1 MALPSSGPISLLQI
15 ALEYGGAAPYPLT
28 RYYGVAPG
36 IPTSGAISLF
46 QFLGKSNR
54 GEQIFTA
61 SGTFTVP
68 AGVTSICF
76 VAVGA
81 GGPGNYDGTGVRAG
95 AGGGLGYKNGVA
107 VTPGQQIA
115 VTINGSLTELNIAG
129 TKYTVTAG
137 SYNQASGVNVPGTFT
152 SGNWTG
158 GGTGGNA
165 GIGYNCGGGGAAGY
179 GGNGGNGG
187 LYSSTYAQPTA
198 GSGGGGGGGG
208 GVYSSY
214 FLGADRA
221 PTGGGVGLY
230 GIGANGAAGVNKTGN
245 EAGNIGVG
253 GGGGSGGASGTN
265 YGSYGASQ
273 RGGNYGGG
281 NGGIGSQTELNR
293 GNTAPGP
300 GAVRI
305 IWGLGRSFPYAA
317 A

>member
-1 MALPSSGPISLLQI
+1 MTLPSSGPLSIQQI
-15 ALEYGGAAPYPLT
+15 ADESGRARNMAAFYGAFS
-28 RYYGVAPG
+28 G
-36 IPTSGAISLF
+36 IPTSGQISIS
-46 QFLGKSNR
+46 QFYGKSNS

-68 AGVTSICF
+68 VGVTSICF

-81 GGPGNYDGTGVRAG
+81 GGPGTYDGVGVRAG
-95 AGGGLGYKNGVA
+95 AGGGLGYKNNVA
-107 VTPGQQIA
+107 VTPGQQIS
-115 VTINGSLTELNIAG
+115 VVINGSLTELTIAG

-137 SYNQASGVNVPGTFT
+137 SFNQASSVNVPGTFT
-152 SGNWTG
+152 GGNWTG

-165 GIGYNCGGGGAAGY
+165 GTGYNCGGGGAGGY

-187 LYSSTYAQPTA
+187 LYNSTYASPTA

-214 FLGADRA
+214 FLGADRS

-245 EAGNIGVG
+245 EAGNNGAG
-253 GGGGSGGASGTN
+253 GGGGSGGGTGTT

-273 RGGNYGGG
+273 RGGSYGGG
-281 NGGIGSQTELNR
+281 NGGIGSQTEMNR

-300 GAVRI
+300 GAVRF
-305 IWGLGRSFPYAA
+305 IWGAGRSFPSNAA
-317 A
+317 